1 MKHEQMLQAEALY
14 MQTSLAKTEIADN
27 LGISRT
33 TLYTWAQEN
42 DWDRLKSNARN
53 MPTLMAENMYIL
65 LGHKLNSVLA
75 AYSNGKIVPLN
86 DLSMICK
93 LTNAAHKHTNR
104 STINETMELRMHF
117 IDYVKAHEPA
127 MVAAVQPLIDGFI
140 RSLARTKPTKPVIT
154 PLHEKTQTETKA
166 VNETELLQAINDI
179 KARSQNIPAGQQA
192 VNITEQP
199 EDLGAIN
206 KFLDLAE
213 QYMAERSEITCT
225 PAPEPQI
232 PKPSINNTSNLNRAQ
247 RRELERIA
255 KKKNQ
260 QKQAA

>member
-1 MKHEQMLQAEALY
+1 MKHEQMHQAEALY
-14 MQTSLAKTEIADN
+14 MQTSLAKTEIADQLN
-27 LGISRT
+27 ISRT

-42 DWDRLKSNARN
+42 DWDRLKSNSRN
-53 MPTLMAENMYIL
+53 MPTLIAENMYIL

-75 AYSNGKIVPLN
+75 ACNMGKIVPLN

-93 LTNAAHKHTNR
+93 LTNAVHKHTNR

-117 IDYVKAHEPA
+117 MDYVKAHEPA

-140 RSLARTKPTKPVIT
+140 RSRTKTKPGKPAMGSLPV
-154 PLHEKTQTETKA
+154 KTQSDNKTPNDQEM
-166 VNETELLQAINDI
+166 LQVIDDI
-179 KARSQNIPAGQQA
+179 KARSQNRQAGQQA
-192 VNITEQP
+192 GNITEQP

-206 KFLDLAE
+206 KFRDLAE
-213 QYMAERSEITCT
+213 QYLTEHPEITST
-225 PAPEPQI
+225 PEPQI
-232 PKPSINNTSNLNRAQ
+232 PKHSNNNPGNLNRAQ

>member
-1 MKHEQMLQAEALY
+1 MKHEQMQQAEALY
-14 MQTSLAKTEIADN
+14 MQTNLPKSEIADN

-33 TLYTWAQEN
+33 TLYTWAQEY

-75 AYSNGKIVPLN
+75 AYDNGRIVPLN

-93 LTNAAHKHTNR
+93 LTNAVHKHTNR

-117 IDYVKAHEPA
+117 MDYVKAQEPS
-127 MVAAVQPLIDGFI
+127 MVASVQPLIDGFI
-140 RSLARTKPTKPVIT
+140 RSRAKTKPGRPNVLLPV
-154 PLHEKTQTETKA
+154 KAQTENKTP
-166 VNETELLQAINDI
+166 NDQDLLQAIDDI
-179 KARSQNIPAGQQA
+179 KARTQNGSASQKAT
-192 VNITEQP
+192 NITEQP
-199 EDLGAIN
+199 QDLEAIN
-206 KFLDLAE
+206 KFLDLAD
-213 QYMAERSEITCT
+213 QYIAQRPEFTVDQSATSQINT
-225 PAPEPQI
+225 PVLNKA
-232 PKPSINNTSNLNRAQ
+232 SNLNRAQ